1 VNESGGFMDKM
12 FDSPSGCC
20 PPFNPEP
27 WDEKEHLWQDKLFIK
42 DHVRSFL
49 HIPLNFGKVM
59 TRNMEKIAKAQA
71 LTPDPLMLS
80 DEKSKWGADI
90 YIAVT
95 KDIPD
100 STMSRIS
107 GRFLTKAFEGPYR
120 NIRAWIREME
130 TFVRSKKVT
139 TKKLYFFYT
148 TCPKC
153 AKFYGKNYVVIVAQI
168 D

>member
-1 VNESGGFMDKM
+1 MDKLY
-12 FDSPSGCC
+12 DSPTGCC

-27 WDEKEHLWQDKLFIK
+27 WDEKEHLWQDKLFVK

-59 TRNMEKIAKAQA
+59 TRNMEKISSAQA
-71 LTPDPLMLS
+71 LVPEPLLLS
-80 DEKSKWGADI
+80 DEKSLWGADV

-100 STMSRIS
+100 SQMARLS
-107 GRFLTKAFEGPYR
+107 GRFLTKVFEGPYK
-120 NIRAWIREME
+120 NIGNWIKEME
-130 TFVRSKKVT
+130 AYVDSNGKT
-139 TKKLYFFYT
+139 TRKLYFFYT

-153 AKFYGKNYVVIVAQI
+153 AKFYGKNYVVLVAQTG
-168 D
+168 